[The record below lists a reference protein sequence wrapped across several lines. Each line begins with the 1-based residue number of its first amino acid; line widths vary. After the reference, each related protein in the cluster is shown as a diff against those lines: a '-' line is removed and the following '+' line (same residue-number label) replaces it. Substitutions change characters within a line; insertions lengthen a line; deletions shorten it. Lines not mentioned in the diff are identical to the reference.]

1 MKNPQFVLGSDRV
14 CMTRTL
20 AWHRAQTLRP
30 RTHVRCCSCRAPE
43 DSWREG
49 LASIKAATAGATR
62 VLYIG
67 ITCGLSAPFIASQ
80 LEHCRAHSDT
90 HCTVLLGFNPPSL
103 ARSAIIEVSTVFV
116 TSRVMHLAT
125 HVCVCNFIFVIA
137 SAFGVHWIH
146 AASLRVALP
155 HDMCSV
161 VNACESTGMTVS
173 HMSCHSCRAGTERS

>member
-1 MKNPQFVLGSDRV
+1 
-14 CMTRTL
+14 MTRTL
-20 AWHRAQTLRP
+20 AWHRAQTLNP

-103 ARSAIIEVSTVFV
+103 ARSAIIEVSTAFVTSRVMHLATHVTAFV

-137 SAFGVHWIH
+137 FAFGVHWVH

-161 VNACESTGMTVS
+161 VNEHA
-173 HMSCHSCRAGTERS
+173 RAHE

>member
-1 MKNPQFVLGSDRV
+1 
-14 CMTRTL
+14 MTRTL
-20 AWHRAQTLRP
+20 AWHRAQTQRP

-49 LASIKAATAGATR
+49 LASIKSATAGATR

-103 ARSAIIEVSTVFV
+103 ARSAIIEVSTAFVTSRVMHLATHVTAFV

-137 SAFGVHWIH
+137 FAFGVHWVH

-161 VNACESTGMTVS
+161 VNEHA
-173 HMSCHSCRAGTERS
+173 RAHE

>member
-1 MKNPQFVLGSDRV
+1 
-14 CMTRTL
+14 MTRTL
-20 AWHRAQTLRP
+20 AWHRAQTLKP

-103 ARSAIIEVSTVFV
+103 ARSAIIEVSTAFVTSRVMHLATHVTAFVTSRVMHLATHVTAFV

-137 SAFGVHWIH
+137 FAFGVHWVH

-161 VNACESTGMTVS
+161 VNEHA
-173 HMSCHSCRAGTERS
+173 RAHG